1 MKRLRLYFI
10 LAALGFVIFLWLMAR
25 LGAAVQDYP
34 ACLATSFPCDNL
46 PDGFTVQDMRNC
58 CSPSWWFEQT
68 QKLGIADAYAESW
81 LLFFCITLIPSFF
94 LWMTWKSIGGVKGI
108 IADLKKIIVGLGR
121 FGEQAKHEGL
131 STISKASSVSQ
142 RSSKE
147 LKAALQGRY
156 DDLELSMIDQK
167 EKIRGAQRRD
177 SARSTSVKK
186 DAVIS
191 DVERKE
197 DQSPVVEDFYERA
210 WEELETKTYP
220 KGLWARLFAENEGDE
235 NKTKIAF
242 IKARVEQLRSGEG

>member
-1 MKRLRLYFI
+1 MF
-10 LAALGFVIFLWLMAR
+10 LA
-25 LGAAVQDYP
+25 
-34 ACLATSFPCDNL
+34 
-46 PDGFTVQDMRNC
+46 FT
-58 CSPSWWFEQT
+58 
-68 QKLGIADAYAESW
+68 
-81 LLFFCITLIPSFF
+81 
-94 LWMTWKSIGGVKGI
+94 I
-108 IADLKKIIVGLGR
+108 IVIVGLRIEAIDSEYPSCVGEFGCWRPVWYDFTELFGISYAVSSSFVFFLVAISIPSLLFWITWRAVGR
-121 FGEQAKHEGL
+121 MRGIILDIKTLGLVIGQLGKQAKHEGL

-147 LKAALQGRY
+147 LKAALQGKY

-197 DQSPVVEDFYERA
+197 EQSPVVEDFYERA
-210 WEELETKTYP
+210 WEELETKAYP